1 MCMFSVIA
9 LSNVS
14 RNKCMESTNAFP
26 FLEHFTNVTLHKMC
40 FKENVEEEIIS
51 SRVPK
56 MPKQKKK

>member
-1 MCMFSVIA
+1 
-9 LSNVS
+9 
-14 RNKCMESTNAFP
+14 MESTNAFP

-56 MPKQKKK
+56 MPKQKKKWVNGKNFRKII